1 MDKSRTC
8 QSCEVRIGHSL
19 SEVERQHLA
28 RRTET
33 VLQCL
38 KQHGITCSE
47 DDMPNIAVL
56 GSGGGLR
63 AMVGLLGSLSQ
74 LKEERLLD
82 CIMYLCGVSGS
93 TWCMAS
99 LYNEPNWSTKLET
112 VKDSTVQ
119 RLAEGS
125 VSWWKMGKKLANYY
139 SNNDNFSLT
148 DVWAALIV
156 SNMVKE
162 IDEHRLSEQ
171 RGNYTSDP
179 YPIYTVIDKQCKY
192 DRLNADV
199 WFEIT
204 PDESGYSLSGAF
216 VDSSCLGSQ
225 FENGKKIKDQ
235 PEIDMLYL
243 QEMGQTSSSQS
254 VCGSDVRIGHSLSEA
269 ERQHLARRR
278 ETVLQCLKQHGITC
292 TEDEMPNIAVLG
304 SGGGLRAMVGLLG
317 SLCQLKEEGLLDC
330 IMYLSG
336 VSGSTW
342 CMASLYKEPNWS
354 TKLDTVKN
362 NIVQRLAD
370 GSVSLKEMGEKLAK
384 YYSEKD
390 NFSLTDVWSVLIVS
404 NMVNEID
411 EHKLTE
417 QRGKYTKDPY
427 PVYTVIDKQSKYD
440 RLNADPWFEITP
452 DESGYSLSG
461 VFVDS
466 SCLGSQFE
474 NGNKIKKQPEID
486 MLYLQGLCGSVLA
499 DMEQILQKLQELI
512 SPTTGS
518 VKQRKA
524 SQTPDV
530 PKAPEALLTLVEL
543 NLRAL
548 KKKDLTNH
556 LKAMDEHLKEYKETE
571 TMTLRQEGGEKS
583 AKTISKMELKDY
595 TLRACSSITDMYK
608 EQGSKDESW
617 IAILR
622 SMEKLVHWTWGTNH
636 NYLYRMKVESINPS
650 VLKSKTRHYEDAGLL
665 LNSPYFAMLRKERDI
680 DLIISLDYSEGDP
693 FETVVQTAEKCKDL
707 QIPFPEV
714 VLPAENT
721 EPQDFY
727 VFKGSSDAPTVIH
740 IPLFNAVNCKGE
752 IKKWEKRYSTFQMN
766 YSREMITDLLEKAGL
781 NIKNNKEKLLKEI
794 ENVIGQKKTS
804 KLGKV

>member
-1 MDKSRTC
+1 
-8 QSCEVRIGHSL
+8 
-19 SEVERQHLA
+19 
-28 RRTET
+28 
-33 VLQCL
+33 
-38 KQHGITCSE
+38 
-47 DDMPNIAVL
+47 
-56 GSGGGLR
+56 
-63 AMVGLLGSLSQ
+63 
-74 LKEERLLD
+74 
-82 CIMYLCGVSGS
+82 
-93 TWCMAS
+93 
-99 LYNEPNWSTKLET
+99 
-112 VKDSTVQ
+112 
-119 RLAEGS
+119 
-125 VSWWKMGKKLANYY
+125 
-139 SNNDNFSLT
+139 
-148 DVWAALIV
+148 
-156 SNMVKE
+156 
-162 IDEHRLSEQ
+162 
-171 RGNYTSDP
+171 
-179 YPIYTVIDKQCKY
+179 
-192 DRLNADV
+192 
-199 WFEIT
+199 
-204 PDESGYSLSGAF
+204 
-216 VDSSCLGSQ
+216 
-225 FENGKKIKDQ
+225 
-235 PEIDMLYL
+235 
-243 QEMGQTSSSQS
+243 MGQTSSSQGVPS
-254 VCGSDVRIGHSLSEA
+254 NEVRIGHSLSEA

-278 ETVLQCLKQHGITC
+278 ETVLQCLKQHGISC
-292 TEDEMPNIAVLG
+292 TEDEVPNIAVLG
-304 SGGGLRAMVGLLG
+304 SGGALRAMVGLLG
-317 SLCQLKEEGLLDC
+317 SLSQLKEEGLLDC

-342 CMASLYKEPNWS
+342 CMASLYKEPDWS

-427 PVYTVIDKQSKYD
+427 PVYTVIDKQCKYD

-452 DESGYSLSG
+452 DESGYSLTG
-461 VFVDS
+461 AFVDS

-486 MLYLQGLCGSVLA
+486 MLYLQAALSNNINSRCSKVKEAGKDEGLGETA
-499 DMEQILQKLQELI
+499 
-512 SPTTGS
+512 TTGS
-518 VKQRKA
+518 AQERKA

-548 KKKDLTNH
+548 KKEDLTNH
-556 LKAMDEHLKEYKETE
+556 LKAMDEHLKDKFKETE
-571 TMTLRQEGGEKS
+571 KMTFNQEGVEKS
-583 AKTISKMELKDY
+583 AKMISKTELKDF
-595 TLRACSSITDMYK
+595 TLRACSSITDMFK
-608 EQGSKDESW
+608 EQEEDESW

-636 NYLYRMKVESINPS
+636 NYLYKMEVEGVDSS
-650 VLKSKTRHYEDAGLL
+650 VSMSKTREYEDSGAL
-665 LNSPYFAMLRKERDI
+665 LNSPYFSVLRKERDI
-680 DLIISLDYSEGDP
+680 DLIISLDFSEGDP
-693 FETVVQTAEKCKDL
+693 FKTVVHAAEKCKDL
-707 QIPFPEV
+707 QIPFPDV

-804 KLGKV
+804 KLGKI